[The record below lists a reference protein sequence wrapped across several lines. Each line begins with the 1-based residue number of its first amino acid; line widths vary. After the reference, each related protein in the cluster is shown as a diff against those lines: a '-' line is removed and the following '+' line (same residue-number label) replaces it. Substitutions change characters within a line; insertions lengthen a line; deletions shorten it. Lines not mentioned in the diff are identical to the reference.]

1 MHFTKKNSFEK
12 RIELKN
18 KLKQQKILK
27 FPGAYNPLT
36 AKLIAEI
43 GFEGIYISGGVMA
56 NDLGIP
62 DIGLTTL
69 KEVSYRANQI
79 SRVTDLPAIVDA
91 DTGFGD
97 CKKTIETFE
106 NLGLSGCHIE
116 DQIDQKRCGHLD
128 NKEIISSATMVN
140 KIKTAV
146 KAKKD
151 KNFLVIA
158 RTDANS
164 VEGLKKTIEIF
175 EQLGLSGCHIEDQI
189 DEKRCGHLD
198 NKEIIPS
205 ATMVNKIK
213 TAVKAKKDKN
223 FLVIARTDANSVE
236 GIKKTINRV
245 KAYEDAGA
253 DIIFP
258 EAMKDEKEFE
268 QIRKNSKA
276 NLLANMTEFGKS
288 KLLSANELENLGYNI
303 VIYPVTTQRL
313 AMKSVEDGLRTI
325 MNDGHQNNIIDKMQT
340 RKRLYELVEY
350 EKYNTP
356 DKKITDFKT
365 DGHE

>member
-1 MHFTKKNSFEK
+1 MHFTKKKASEK
-12 RIELKN
+12 RIDFKN
-18 KLKQQKILK
+18 KLKEQKILR

-36 AKLIAEI
+36 AKLISEI
-43 GFEGIYISGGVMA
+43 GFDGIYVSGAVMA
-56 NDLGIP
+56 NDLGVP
-62 DIGLTTL
+62 DIGITTL
-69 KEVSYRANQI
+69 KQVSYRANQI
-79 SRVTDLPAIVDA
+79 SKVTDLPSIVDA

-106 NLGLSGCHIE
+106 SLGLSGCHIE
-116 DQIDQKRCGHLD
+116 DQIEQKRCGHLD
-128 NKEIISSATMVN
+128 NKELISLDKMVK
-140 KIKTAV
+140 KIKIAS
-146 KAKKD
+146 KSKKD

-164 VEGLKKTIEIF
+164 VEGLNKTIE
-175 EQLGLSGCHIEDQI
+175 
-189 DEKRCGHLD
+189 
-198 NKEIIPS
+198 
-205 ATMVNKIK
+205 
-213 TAVKAKKDKN
+213 
-223 FLVIARTDANSVE
+223 
-236 GIKKTINRV
+236 RV

-268 QIRKNSKA
+268 QIRKNTKVS
-276 NLLANMTEFGKS
+276 LLANMTEFGKS
-288 KLLSANELENLGYNI
+288 KILTANQLENLGYNI
-303 VIYPVTTQRL
+303 VIYPVSTQRL
-313 AMKSVEDGLRTI
+313 AMKNVEDGLKVI
-325 MNDGHQNNIIDKMQT
+325 FKDGHQNNIIDKMQT

>member
-1 MHFTKKNSFEK
+1 MHFTNKNPSEK

-18 KLKQQKILK
+18 KLKKEKILR

-36 AKLIAEI
+36 AKLISEI
-43 GFEGIYISGGVMA
+43 GFEGIYISGAVMA

-69 KEVSYRANQI
+69 KEVSYRAKQI
-79 SRVTDLPAIVDA
+79 SKVTDLPSIVDA

-97 CKKTIETFE
+97 CQKTIETFE

-116 DQIDQKRCGHLD
+116 DQIEQKRCGHLD
-128 NKEIISSATMVN
+128 NKEIIPLDKMVK
-140 KIKTAV
+140 KIKTAS
-146 KAKKD
+146 KSKKD
-151 KNFLVIA
+151 KNFLIIA

-164 VEGLKKTIEIF
+164 VEGLNKTI
-175 EQLGLSGCHIEDQI
+175 D
-189 DEKRCGHLD
+189 
-198 NKEIIPS
+198 
-205 ATMVNKIK
+205 
-213 TAVKAKKDKN
+213 
-223 FLVIARTDANSVE
+223 
-236 GIKKTINRV
+236 RV

-258 EAMKDEKEFE
+258 EALKDEREFE
-268 QIRKNSKA
+268 KVRKNLKIY
-276 NLLANMTEFGKS
+276 LLANMTEFGKT
-288 KLLSANELENLGYNI
+288 KLFSYKQLENFGYNI
-303 VIYPVTTQRL
+303 VIYPVTSQRL
-313 AMKSVEDGLRTI
+313 AMKSVEDGLKNI
-325 MNDGHQNNIIDKMQT
+325 FKHGHQNNIIDKMQT

>member
-1 MHFTKKNSFEK
+1 MHFTKKNSSQK
-12 RIELKN
+12 REELKK
-18 KLKQQKILK
+18 KLKKQKILK

-43 GFEGIYISGGVMA
+43 GFDGVYISGAVMA
-56 NDLGIP
+56 NDLGVP

-79 SRVTDLPAIVDA
+79 SRVTDLPSIVDA
-91 DTGFGD
+91 DTGFND
-97 CKKTIETFE
+97 CKKTIET
-106 NLGLSGCHIE
+106 
-116 DQIDQKRCGHLD
+116 
-128 NKEIISSATMVN
+128 
-140 KIKTAV
+140 
-146 KAKKD
+146 
-151 KNFLVIA
+151 
-158 RTDANS
+158 
-164 VEGLKKTIEIF
+164 F

-198 NKEIIPS
+198 NKEIIPL

-213 TAVKAKKDKN
+213 AAVKAKKDKN
-223 FLVIARTDANSVE
+223 FLIIARTDANSVE
-236 GIKKTINRV
+236 GINKTIDRA
-245 KAYEDAGA
+245 KAYEEAGA

-258 EAMKDEKEFE
+258 EAMKDAKEFE
-268 QIRKNSKA
+268 LMRKNLKV

-288 KLLSANELENLGYNI
+288 KLLSSNELENLGYNI

-313 AMKSVEDGLRTI
+313 AMKSVEDGLHTI
-325 MNDGHQNNIIDKMQT
+325 MTDGHQNNIIDKMQT

-356 DKKITDFKT
+356 GKKITDFKT